1 MARTAQLS
9 SARLPLRAR
18 STRYL
23 PMALFWQVVVVVAL
37 LFAAQRS
44 LPGLVAA
51 GAVVLLAML
60 LTLPVNGRSLFST
73 LRVRASYGNRRRNLV
88 AEPEQPAPLV
98 PLGQWLPHL
107 HVTETRNVYGGEIG
121 VVGDGE
127 SWTGLLE
134 ISSDDNLISDRGSE
148 LDLELLGALTR
159 QDDVVFAGIQ
169 VVTLTVPAP
178 TSAMITPGS
187 PALQSYLEIV
197 GPEATPPA
205 VRRTWVALR
214 LDPRLCL
221 EAVAR
226 RGSGQVGVFATL
238 RFGLHRAQ
246 AALKRQGVS
255 AEALDPIAISE
266 VLGLTSGASDEFRDE
281 RTRETWRQWAC
292 DGLVHETRAIRSFGS
307 DPTAAYRALLD
318 SVAQS
323 PAMMVLTSFTVSP
336 GQPAA
341 GAIRHV
347 SHNEEQA
354 AASDEEL
361 VAEMGSRFSFGPLG
375 GTQVPGMLATIPLG
389 RQVDP

>member
-9 SARLPLRAR
+9 NAALPSRAR

-37 LFAAQRS
+37 LLAAQRTVVGFV
-44 LPGLVAA
+44 LA

-60 LTLPVNGRSLFST
+60 ATLPVNGRSLFST
-73 LRVRASYGNRRRNLV
+73 LRVRAAYGARRRQEV
-88 AEPEQPAPLV
+88 AEPDQPAPLV
-98 PLGQWLPHL
+98 PLGQWLPQL
-107 HVTETRNVYGGEIG
+107 QVTQTKNVYGGEIG
-121 VVGDGE
+121 VVADGT

-134 ISSDDNLISDRGSE
+134 LTSDDALVVDRGSE
-148 LDLELLGALTR
+148 LDLELLGTLTR

-169 VVTLTVPAP
+169 VVTMTVPAP
-178 TSAMITPGS
+178 TLAMLTPGS
-187 PALQSYLEIV
+187 PAQQSYLEIV
-197 GPEATPPA
+197 GEDVTPPA

-246 AALKRQGVS
+246 AQLKRQGVS
-255 AEALDPIAISE
+255 AQALDPSAIAE
-266 VLGLTSGASDEFRDE
+266 VLGLTSGAGDELPGE
-281 RTRETWRQWAC
+281 RTRETWQQLTC
-292 DGLVHETRAIRSFGS
+292 DGLVHETRTIRSFGPN
-307 DPTAAYRALLD
+307 PTANYQALLD
-318 SVAQS
+318 SLAQS
-323 PAMMVLTSFTVSP
+323 PAMMVFTSFTVSP
-336 GQPAA
+336 GQPPA

-347 SHNEEQA
+347 THNEEQA
-354 AASDEEL
+354 AAADEEL

-375 GTQVPGMLATIPLG
+375 GTQVPGLLATIPLG
-389 RQVDP
+389 RQVEG

>member
-9 SARLPLRAR
+9 NARLPLRAR

-23 PMALFWQVVVVVAL
+23 PMALFWQVVIVVAAL
-37 LFAAQRS
+37 LAVQMTLTGIILAGTV
-44 LPGLVAA
+44 LLVA
-51 GAVVLLAML
+51 MI

-73 LRVRASYGNRRRNLV
+73 MRVRARYDARRRQKV
-88 AEPEQPAPLV
+88 DEPDLPAPLV

-107 HVTETRNVYGGEIG
+107 QVTETKNVHGGEIG
-121 VVGDGE
+121 VVADGR

-134 ISSDDNLISDRGSE
+134 LTSDDALLADRGSE
-148 LDLELLGALTR
+148 LDLDLLGALTR

-178 TSAMITPGS
+178 TQAMLTPGS

-197 GPEATPPA
+197 GAGATPPA

-226 RGSGQVGVFATL
+226 RGNGSVGVFATL

-246 AALKRQGVS
+246 ALLKRQGVNTQ
-255 AEALDPIAISE
+255 ALDPQAIAE
-266 VLGLTSGASDEFRDE
+266 VLGLTSGIGGDTGEE
-281 RTRETWRQWAC
+281 RTSESWRQWAC
-292 DGLVHETRAIRSFGS
+292 DGLVHETRTIRSFGD
-307 DPTAAYRALLD
+307 DPTGNYQALLQ

-323 PAMMVLTSFTVSP
+323 PAMMVFTSFTISP
-336 GQPAA
+336 GEPAA
-341 GAIRHV
+341 GAVRHV
-347 SHNEEQA
+347 THNEEQA
-354 AASDEEL
+354 AAADEEL
-361 VAEMGSRFSFGPLG
+361 VAEMGGRFRFGPLG
-375 GTQVPGMLATIPLG
+375 GTQVPGLLATIPLG
-389 RQVDP
+389 RQVDS